1 MKNRFTVLLAAAAVA
16 ITFSACTVSKA
27 AESVSD
33 ALSETT
39 TSSTPEITEE
49 TTAADTAQPSKIFE
63 RVPYEG
69 LSDAE
74 QIYASLNSLA
84 EFEYYVPFEL
94 HADLDP
100 EDVIYIEKLRLPTAG
115 ASDED
120 VGTAAAEPFFR
131 IASGR
136 MSNGVDL
143 CEWIDSFAAGR
154 YAAHELFQF
163 FSRYFILSDNKIYVS
178 NQITS
183 WNAGWL
189 TTSKLT
195 LNDISV
201 IDDSTIQL
209 NFSYTD
215 YAIGIGYS
223 EPETAY
229 MTITMDN
236 GNGGWKIAS
245 YDSATCMIPLVN
257 QFIRTASLIDNGEP
271 DLLTQLEEYLAE
283 NPVS

>member
-1 MKNRFTVLLAAAAVA
+1 MKNKYIALIIVLTAAL
-16 ITFSACTVSKA
+16 TFSACTVSQA
-27 AESVSD
+27 AGDDSD
-33 ALSETT
+33 PQPETT
-39 TSSTPEITEE
+39 TSTAAVTAEEIS
-49 TTAADTAQPSKIFE
+49 AADTVQPSRVFE
-63 RVPYEG
+63 RVSYEA
-69 LSDAE
+69 LSDAD
-74 QIYASLNSLA
+74 QIYASLYSLA

-94 HADLDP
+94 HADLDH

-115 ASDED
+115 ADDED
-120 VGTAAAEPFFR
+120 VGKGAAEPFIR
-131 IASGR
+131 IAGGR

-154 YAAHELFQF
+154 YVAHELFQY
-163 FSRYFILSDNKIYVS
+163 FSRYFILSDGKIYVS

-183 WNAGWL
+183 LNGGWL

-229 MTITMDN
+229 VTVTMDN
-236 GNGGWKIAS
+236 RNGGWKIEN
-245 YDSATCMIPLVN
+245 YDPVMCKDALIN

-271 DLLTQLEEYLAE
+271 DLLTQLEAYLAE
-283 NPVS
+283 NPIY